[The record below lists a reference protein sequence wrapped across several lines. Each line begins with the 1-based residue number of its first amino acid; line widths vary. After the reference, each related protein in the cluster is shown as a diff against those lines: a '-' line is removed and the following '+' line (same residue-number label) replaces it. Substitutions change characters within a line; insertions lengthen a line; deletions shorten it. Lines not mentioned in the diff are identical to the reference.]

1 MPPLTK
7 NQHAWVF
14 TPTQWASAADKQ
26 KFAHHYISFV
36 QARCPFQK
44 FHEWFYNRLM
54 HMFMHIAH
62 YNRYGFYET
71 WCGSPEKRFNLLR
84 YHLAYAPVGDPAW
97 TWSDVEREL
106 QIWLAESGI
115 VHGYEFEAQTEQRH
129 ALTAAAGIAL
139 TELPDEVVLRLVQER
154 LTASPALLERSSAAT
169 QSESRSAT
177 TQSLPHPHPALSEK
191 HERVQAHVRAEQQVL
206 FEL

>member
-1 MPPLTK
+1 MASLTSPP
-7 NQHAWVF
+7 HGWVF

-26 KFAHHYISFV
+26 KFALHYISFV
-36 QARCPFQK
+36 QTRCSFQK

-62 YNRYGFYET
+62 YNRHGFYEV
-71 WCGSPEKRFNLLR
+71 WCSSPEKRFELLR
-84 YHLAYAPVGDPAW
+84 HHLTFAPVGDPAW

-115 VHGYEFEAQTEQRH
+115 LRAYEFEAQTERRRT
-129 ALTAAAGIAL
+129 LIVTAGAVL
-139 TELPDEVVLRLVQER
+139 TELPDDAVLRLVQER
-154 LTASPALLERSSAAT
+154 LASPARLDAGRAAT
-169 QSESRSAT
+169 QAESRSAT
-177 TQSLPHPHPALSEK
+177 MQSLSPNTIARPEK
-191 HERVQAHVRAEQQVL
+191 RERVDVHARAEQQAL